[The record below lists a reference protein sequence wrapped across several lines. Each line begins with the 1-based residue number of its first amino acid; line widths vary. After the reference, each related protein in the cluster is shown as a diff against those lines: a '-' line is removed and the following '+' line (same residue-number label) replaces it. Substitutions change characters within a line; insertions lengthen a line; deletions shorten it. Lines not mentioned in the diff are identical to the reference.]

1 MYKGESSCWVS
12 DNSNRYDRELRVW
25 VQWCLS
31 LLSGVYHF
39 VHHILPA
46 KICLPQLLSLPQK
59 RWHQF
64 CIQMAHLNLEQFKRL
79 PLQVIRQTGKE
90 ALGSAQSCKVNSV
103 APKVVTLS
111 PVNHI
116 SCLTCYFA
124 HNLKSSCISNHE
136 VCTRN
141 HILTASMKSYLAS
154 YGCRG
159 CVLILH

>member
-1 MYKGESSCWVS
+1 MHSYFCWKCMCTKGESSCWVS
-12 DNSNRYDRELRVW
+12 DNSNRFDRELRVW

-90 ALGSAQSCKVNSV
+90 ALQVLKA
-103 APKVVTLS
+103 AKVVTLS
-111 PVNHI
+111 PVNHV
-116 SCLTCYFA
+116 SCLTCYFT

-136 VCTRN
+136 LCTRN
-141 HILTASMKSYLAS
+141 HILTASVKSYLAS

-159 CVLILH
+159 CV